1 MVVRKSILEPSKERK
16 LKVNKLTAYE
26 LKTFTAKMEEWSVKQ
41 SLREDILE
49 AVETGHCR
57 RVEELLDKGA
67 DVDESVGAYLSGNT
81 LLTLAAEKGYEDI
94 AKLLIDRGANFDVKV
109 NNNTDI
115 EQYASDNEMTALVS
129 YIKRKRELN
138 MDEKTTMNLL
148 FLAMTE
154 GHIGIAKVLIENNI
168 NLHYVVKWEDD
179 IEDTAMTYAERMG
192 QPEIVQLIKMK
203 QDGGTINMEEKT
215 DTEPATQPNG
225 TSNPVNNE
233 IVMDDVDAEKEFERE
248 AQSQQIAPMT
258 NGQRKR
264 GVKSTSCIIT

>member
-1 MVVRKSILEPSKERK
+1 
-16 LKVNKLTAYE
+16 
-26 LKTFTAKMEEWSVKQ
+26 MEEWSVKQ

-138 MDEKTTMNLL
+138 MRLQVSVKSGDVVGVTSSLTEGAHVNLVITDEKTTMNLL